1 MNWREVIEL
10 GKSTES
16 IVLSEVIKTYTWK
29 TVYGN
34 KKSVRSKEFY
44 ESRLVGMK
52 PELMFEIRTVEFDEH
67 EKVRYNSKEYSII
80 RTYEKGEFT
89 EIIVSSQVA

>member
-1 MNWREVIEL
+1 ML
-10 GKSTES
+10 G
-16 IVLSEVIKTYTWK
+16 K

-80 RTYEKGEFT
+80 RTYEKGEFM